1 MKIFILIFFFLFGLQ
16 AMASVYPLSDHYDG
30 NKFRNPKGD
39 HLLSLLDI
47 FQWKWNARPALW
59 PKDVRNKEFPL
70 VPLAENGRGVVTF
83 INHATFLIQLPG
95 LNIIT
100 DPIYCDRASPI
111 DFAGPKRVRLPGV
124 PFEKLPRI
132 DVVIISHN
140 HYDHLDVDALKM
152 IDEKFHPLF
161 LVPLG
166 NRAFLLEKGIQIV
179 QELDW
184 WQEFKVRE
192 NKFVLTPAEHWS
204 ARYFWDKNDSLWG
217 GYMIAT
223 PQSKIFFAGDTGY
236 GEHFLDIKSRLGT
249 PDVALLPI
257 GAYEPRDIMKAHHMN
272 PSEALQASLDLEATK
287 SIGMH
292 FGTFQLTDEGMDDPV
307 KKLEEALR
315 KKAISSDVFTTLRE
329 SESYSF

>member
-1 MKIFILIFFFLFGLQ
+1 
-16 AMASVYPLSDHYDG
+16 MAADYPISDHYDG
-30 NKFRNPKGD
+30 KSFHNPKGD
-39 HLLSLLDI
+39 HLLSLWQLI
-47 FQWKWNARPALW
+47 QWKWNAKPGPW
-59 PKDVRNKEFPL
+59 PKETLNIEFPL
-70 VPLAENGRGVVTF
+70 IPLTENGRGVVTF
-83 INHATFLIQLPG
+83 INHATFLLQLPN
-95 LNIIT
+95 LNILT
-100 DPIYCDRASPI
+100 DPVYSQRAGPVE
-111 DFAGPKRVRLPGV
+111 FAGPKRVRLPGV

-140 HYDHLDVDALKM
+140 HYDHLDLNTLKM
-152 IDEKFHPLF
+152 LDDKFHPLF

-166 NRAFLLEKGIQIV
+166 NRKLLMEKGIQTV

-204 ARYFWDKNDSLWG
+204 ARFLWDKNDTLWG

-236 GEHFLDIKSRLGT
+236 GGHFLDIKSRLGA

-257 GAYEPRDIMKAHHMN
+257 GAYMPRDLMKAHHMD
-272 PSEALQASLDLEATK
+272 PFEAVQASLDVAATK

-292 FGTFQLTDEGMDDPV
+292 FGTFQLTDEGIDDPV
-307 KKLEEALR
+307 NKLEEAR
-315 KKAISSDVFTTLRE
+315 KKRAISSEAFSTLHE